1 MAAAAFT
8 QAQSSLR
15 WFVDNFSQITD
26 WRATLLRVASF
37 REALITSDASPD
49 TEKRIAY
56 VDGEPGRLLIESLV
70 IDAPTGRD
78 MLKETKLVVKPGE
91 RVLIV
96 GAPGTAT
103 TTLFR
108 ALAGL
113 WPWGSGKVTQPRDE
127 AVLYLPR
134 GTPYIPRGT
143 LREVLAYPL
152 GVDGFEDSDFAR
164 TLERMRLAR
173 LVPMLDANRRW
184 DRELSHDEQL
194 NLAFARIVLHVPP
207 WVLIDDAFSALDDET
222 FERLIEIFEKELAN
236 SGVIHIGRAVEERD
250 PLFSHVLHLV
260 KADGTSTLE
269 REKAAEAQAS
279 AEPVIVPK

>member
-1 MAAAAFT
+1 
-8 QAQSSLR
+8 
-15 WFVDNFSQITD
+15 
-26 WRATLLRVASF
+26 
-37 REALITSDASPD
+37 
-49 TEKRIAY
+49 
-56 VDGEPGRLLIESLV
+56 
-70 IDAPTGRD
+70 
-78 MLKETKLVVKPGE
+78 VVTPGE

-113 WPWGSGKVTQPRDE
+113 WPWGGGVVTQPRDE
-127 AVLYLPR
+127 PVLYIPR
-134 GTPYIPRGT
+134 GTPYLPRGS

-152 GVDGFEDSDFAR
+152 TVERFEKTAFAHA
-164 TLERMRLAR
+164 LERIGLGR

-207 WVLIDDAFSALDDET
+207 WVLIDDAFSALDDQT
-222 FERLIEIFEKELAN
+222 FERLIEIFSQELAN

-250 PLFSHVLHLV
+250 PLFSRVLHLV

-269 REKAAEAQAS
+269 LEQVAEVAEAES
-279 AEPVIVPK
+279 HVHTVTL